1 MVNVTGAVAGAKRH
15 LDGRVAQTEPLECK
29 SFVALMAFTRWL
41 LKAQFT
47 VAPPQH
53 RLSFLPEPQ
62 VRESFRSG
70 GVRISIWLEI
80 LCHED
85 FIVIA
90 SVLL

>member
-1 MVNVTGAVAGAKRH
+1 LT
-15 LDGRVAQTEPLECK
+15 
-29 SFVALMAFTRWL
+29 
-41 LKAQFT
+41 AQFT